1 MYAYKFSDEFNLEEN
16 SKREELAEKL
26 KNIDSKYS
34 FKKSLEQTI
43 PNEKSADGLE
53 QFVDKAHI
61 QVENSEKNSIYNE
74 VMKEFEE
81 EKLNDENQAQK
92 EFEGQIFKLEN
103 ERSLLEQQ
111 KNMALASF
119 DISYAAKIAGEIEE
133 INLDILKRRKDFLE
147 SKAKCEEEI
156 NNQNNSDNE
165 ELLNL
170 VSKFGQEKVDDMK
183 FEEKYNVVKN
193 FLQEMPK
200 QQAIAELEDEKYK
213 SELGEYF
220 DTLYAETFSREK

>member
-1 MYAYKFSDEFNLEEN
+1 MYAYKFSDKYNLDEN
-16 SKREELAEKL
+16 SKREEIAEKL

-34 FKKSLEQTI
+34 FKKNLEQK
-43 PNEKSADGLE
+43 NQNVKSADELE
-53 QFVDKAHI
+53 QFIDKVQI
-61 QVENSEKNSIYNE
+61 QVENSDQNSIYNE
-74 VMKEFEE
+74 VMKEFEQD
-81 EKLNDENQAQK
+81 KSSDENQAQK
-92 EFEGQIFKLEN
+92 EFEGQLFKLEN

-119 DISYAAKIAGEIEE
+119 DISYAVKIADEIEE
-133 INLDILKRRKDFLE
+133 INLDILKIKKDFLE
-147 SKAKCEEEI
+147 SKTKHEEEI

-170 VSKFGQEKVDDMK
+170 VSKFGQEKVDNMK

-213 SELGEYF
+213 SELGDYF
-220 DTLYAETFSREK
+220 ETLYAETFSREK

>member
-16 SKREELAEKL
+16 SKHEELAEKL

-34 FKKSLEQTI
+34 FKKNLGETI
-43 PNEKSADGLE
+43 PEEKSADDLE
-53 QFVDKAHI
+53 QFIDNTNMS
-61 QVENSEKNSIYNE
+61 VETSNKNSLYDE
-74 VMKEFEE
+74 VIKEFEE
-81 EKLNDENQAQK
+81 KPDEKKQAEK
-92 EFEGQIFKLEN
+92 EFESQIFKLEN

-133 INLDILKRRKDFLE
+133 LNMDILKRRKDFLE
-147 SKAKCEEEI
+147 SKTKKEETTKED
-156 NNQNNSDNE
+156 NSDNE
-165 ELLNL
+165 KLLDL

-183 FEEKYNVVKN
+183 YQEKYNVVKN
-193 FLQEMPK
+193 FLNEMSK

-220 DTLYAETFSREK
+220 NTLYAETFSREK

>member
-61 QVENSEKNSIYNE
+61 QVENSDKNSIYNE

-111 KNMALASF
+111 KN
-119 DISYAAKIAGEIEE
+119 G
-133 INLDILKRRKDFLE
+133 
-147 SKAKCEEEI
+147 
-156 NNQNNSDNE
+156 
-165 ELLNL
+165 
-170 VSKFGQEKVDDMK
+170 
-183 FEEKYNVVKN
+183 YN
-193 FLQEMPK
+193 
-200 QQAIAELEDEKYK
+200 
-213 SELGEYF
+213 
-220 DTLYAETFSREK
+220 